1 MHMQMG
7 APMSFELDCM
17 VGINLKQLLPLC
29 HSTEGEIYAIL
40 YCTACIYSVRGKSY
54 EIRF

>member
-7 APMSFELDCM
+7 APMPFELDCM

-40 YCTACIYSVRGKSY
+40 HCMYLFS
-54 EIRF
+54 